1 MYYFCKEKTWFSY
14 IISTMEMKL
23 FTYKLWEFLY
33 KVKRKIDNKFWTLVL
48 KIKYFPF
55 LTLEK
60 GAYIQKGVKIIPFFI
75 DNRRLA
81 ITLKR
86 NSHIKSN
93 VIIQGSGK
101 LILGE
106 NSYISYNS
114 IIGVNEYIK
123 IGKNVMIAQN
133 VSIRDTD
140 HRFDRLDIPM
150 IKQGIVTSP
159 IIIEDDVWI
168 GYGAVITKGVK
179 IGKGAIVAA
188 GAVVT
193 KDVPEYAVVGGVP
206 AKIIRFRDTK

>member
-1 MYYFCKEKTWFSY
+1 MEVDT
-14 IISTMEMKL
+14 IIFRIWRL
-23 FTYKLWEFLY
+23 LY
-33 KVKRKIDNKFWTLVL
+33 KIQRKFNNKFWTIIAKL
-48 KIKYFPF
+48 KYFPF
-55 LTLEK
+55 LNLEK

-75 DNRRLA
+75 DNKKLSIKLEA
-81 ITLKR
+81 

-114 IIGVNEYIK
+114 IIGVNEYIE

-140 HRFDRLDIPM
+140 HNFNRLDIPM
-150 IKQGIVTSP
+150 IEQGISTSP

-168 GYGAVITKGVK
+168 GYGAIITKGVK

-193 KDVPEYAVVGGVP
+193 KDVPNFAIVGGVP
-206 AKIIRFRDTK
+206 AKVIKFRNIK